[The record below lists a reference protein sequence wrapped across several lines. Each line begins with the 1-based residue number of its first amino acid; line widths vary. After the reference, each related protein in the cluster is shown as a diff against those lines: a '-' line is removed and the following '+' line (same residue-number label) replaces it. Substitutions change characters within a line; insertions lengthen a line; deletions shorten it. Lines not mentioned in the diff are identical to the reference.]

1 MRKSKFSKKL
11 AILFMSGM
19 MLGGSVYGA
28 ETPIDLQVGNDD
40 PLSGT
45 TDHGK
50 APIQIPSLWQDGYEL
65 TFPSM
70 HSEYA
75 LDIVLNGIVV
85 YSTNVSETTTTV
97 ILPSWLS
104 GEYELQLYPDD
115 CSYYFYGYVTL

>member
-1 MRKSKFSKKL
+1 MLVSL
-11 AILFMSGM
+11 LMMISGG
-19 MLGGSVYGA
+19 LNLWAA
-28 ETPIDLQVGNDD
+28 EQVPLTVKGDD
-40 PLSGT
+40 ITSGT
-45 TDHGK
+45 QGHGK
-50 APIQIPSLWQDGYEL
+50 APIQIPTLWQDGYEL

-97 ILPSWLS
+97 FLPSWLS
-104 GEYELQLYPDD
+104 GEYELQLYPED